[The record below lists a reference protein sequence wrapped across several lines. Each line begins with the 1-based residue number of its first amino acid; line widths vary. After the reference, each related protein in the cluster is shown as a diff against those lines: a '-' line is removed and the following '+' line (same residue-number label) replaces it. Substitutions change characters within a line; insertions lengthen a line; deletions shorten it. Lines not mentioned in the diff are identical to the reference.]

1 MNERLRLLAHQA
13 WVDNDNMDAGGY
25 TDLEKF
31 AESIIAET
39 CKMLAENKEFRAAVL
54 VGKHFPLWK

>member
-1 MNERLRLLAHQA
+1 MHEKIKELALQA

-39 CKMLAENKEFRAAVL
+39 CKLLAENKEFRAATL
-54 VGKHFPLWK
+54 VGRHFPLWK

>member
-1 MNERLRLLAHQA
+1 
-13 WVDNDNMDAGGY
+13 MDAGGY
-25 TDLEKF
+25 TDLEKY

-39 CKMLAENKEFRAAVL
+39 CKMLAENKEVRAATL